1 MQPTASY
8 VAASIFFDK
17 VQPLQTLSRVTVRA
31 AHRTTRCLLL
41 FLLYLSAR
49 TPVAA
54 NTVEIVSV
62 HPRYLDARNFQRIGE
77 FFGGVER
84 PGQRLMVRTD
94 PESRSGTYFVI
105 TLNSRL
111 TTLSA
116 SSAIRIEVISSGF
129 HNPRVFRMPLPPD
142 RPSTREVFAGI
153 TGEDWAD
160 PEERILAWRVTVED
174 GNGTALARKESFLW
188 EHPNDIRL
196 NSGD

>member
-1 MQPTASY
+1 MTA
-8 VAASIFFDK
+8 
-17 VQPLQTLSRVTVRA
+17 RA
-31 AHRTTRCLLL
+31 ARWTTHCLLL
-41 FLLYLSAR
+41 FLLHLSAR

-62 HPRYLDARNFQRIGE
+62 HPRYLDGRDFQRIGE

-84 PGQRLMVRTD
+84 PGQRLTVRTH
-94 PESRSGTYFVI
+94 PESRTGTYFVI

-111 TTLSA
+111 TTSSV
-116 SSAIRIEVISSGF
+116 SSAIRIELISSGF
-129 HNPRVFRMPLPPD
+129 RDPRVFRIPLPPE

-174 GNGTALARKESFLW
+174 GNGTALAWKESFLW
-188 EHPNDIRL
+188 EHPTDIRL